1 MLAKEG
7 LMCQKEKRKGR
18 LMQLS
23 YSIVQYSTVQY
34 STVPHVVFDK
44 FDIGRYVDWAC

>member
-7 LMCQKEKRKGR
+7 LMCQKEKG
-18 LMQLS
+18 QTHAA
-23 YSIVQYSTVQY
+23 IVQY
-34 STVPHVVFDK
+34 VPHVVFDK

>member
-23 YSIVQYSTVQY
+23 YSTVQY